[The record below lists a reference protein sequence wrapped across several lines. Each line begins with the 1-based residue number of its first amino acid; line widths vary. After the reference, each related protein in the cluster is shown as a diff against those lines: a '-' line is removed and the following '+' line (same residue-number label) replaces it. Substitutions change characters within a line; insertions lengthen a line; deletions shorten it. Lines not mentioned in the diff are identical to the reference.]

1 MSALV
6 LSGMDWVEGPPC
18 RGGDPPIVSSMR
30 SADGRTGVIVS
41 GFIPDVRSVLA
52 MDTPVVLRA
61 TGVIRSPLTGVAG
74 ASTVGLVEG
83 PGS

>member
-6 LSGMDWVEGPPC
+6 LSGTVWVEGPPC
-18 RGGDPPIVSSMR
+18 RGGAPIVSSMG
-30 SADGRTGVIVS
+30 SADGCTGVLVS

-52 MDTPVVLRA
+52 MGAPVVLRA
-61 TGVIRSPLTGVAG
+61 TGVIHSPLTGVAG
-74 ASTVGLVEG
+74 TSTVGLVKG